1 MAASAGRCREKCL
14 VNFSRYLEIIKQG
27 PVLRLILVAMVARIP
42 HAAAGVVLTLHV
54 VNTMGLGYGAAGG
67 VAAAVTVG
75 MALGA
80 PWRGRQVDIIGLRR
94 ALIPS
99 VIAEVVVWCSA
110 PFLNFQLLLV
120 AAALGGAYAVPI
132 FSVIRQALGV
142 MVPASQRRT
151 AYALDSIGAEVTF
164 MIGPAAGVLLATAI
178 DTRAGLILIGA
189 SSALAGICLMW
200 FNPPTRTGQPGAVV
214 ELAEYDD
221 DARVAGEVDS
231 YEELAPVEAMA
242 GQSSGAATY
251 LGRVLHKA
259 RTNFVW
265 VTVAVLAVLGAS
277 VGAGLVLSGTNV
289 GMVALLNLHGQ
300 IGDIGL
306 VFVFWCGASVLGG
319 LIYGALHRPVSPLIL
334 LAAMALLTIPMGF
347 ATDAWSLSLLSI
359 PPGLL
364 CAPVL
369 TSSAELIASLVAEK
383 RRGEAM
389 GWYGSAMTLGNAVGS
404 PAAGA
409 MIDGIGPW
417 AGFTFIGIFAA
428 ALAVAG
434 LVVRSRRGRPERVA
448 ATG

>member
-1 MAASAGRCREKCL
+1 M
-14 VNFSRYLEIIKQG
+14 NFSRYLEVLRQG

-54 VNTMGLGYGAAGG
+54 VSTMDLGYGAAGG

-80 PWRGRQVDIIGLRR
+80 PWRGRQVDLVGLRR

-110 PFLNFQLLLV
+110 PFLNYQLLLV
-120 AAALGGAYAVPI
+120 AAALGGAFAVPI
-132 FSVIRQALGV
+132 FSVIRQSLGV
-142 MVPASQRRT
+142 MVPTSQRRT
-151 AYALDSIGAEVTF
+151 AFALDAIGAEITF
-164 MIGPAAGVLLATAI
+164 MIGPAAGVLLATSI
-178 DTRAGLILIGA
+178 NTTAGLILVGA
-189 SSALAGICLMW
+189 SSALAGLCLMW
-200 FNPPTRTGQPGAVV
+200 FNPPTRSGQPGAVAQ
-214 ELAEYDD
+214 EDEEDD
-221 DARVAGEVDS
+221 DHVASEVDS

-242 GQSSGAATY
+242 GQSSASTAY
-251 LGRVLHKA
+251 LGRLFTKA
-259 RTNFVW
+259 RYNFAW
-265 VTVAVLAVLGAS
+265 VTIAVLAVLGAS
-277 VGAGLVLSGTNV
+277 VGTGLVLSGTNV
-289 GMVALLNLHGQ
+289 GMVALLNLHEH
-300 IGDIGL
+300 IDELGL

-319 LIYGALHRPVSPLIL
+319 VIYGALHRPVSPLIL
-334 LAAMALLTIPMGF
+334 LAAMSLLTIPMGF
-347 ATDAWSLSLLSI
+347 ATDAWTLALLSI

-404 PAAGA
+404 PVAGA
-409 MIDGIGPW
+409 MIDGVGPW

-434 LVVRSRRGRPERVA
+434 LVVRNLRGRTAPVA
-448 ATG
+448 ALK